1 MRLVNELNPQT
12 GEGVGARGRHRRHK
26 LKSIA
31 VVIAAAYLVATILS
45 CSSTSLLR
53 LFRLSTLRSREEP
66 LTRLVNR
73 VVQGF
78 GQRQRVPSKT
88 TYKNSKTIE
97 KKSKLESEEPRH
109 GPLLGVGRGLDRWRR
124 RPTRKKKEIRR
135 HGPPPCGMPGVV
147 HGERDLWGE
156 AHGAA

>member
-1 MRLVNELNPQT
+1 MRLVNELNPQA
-12 GEGVGARGRHRRHK
+12 GGGGGGGRGRHRRHK

-97 KKSKLESEEPRH
+97 KKKQARIRRTP
-109 GPLLGVGRGLDRWRR
+109 PWAAAGVGTGGW
-124 RPTRKKKEIRR
+124 T
-135 HGPPPCGMPGVV
+135 GGV
-147 HGERDLWGE
+147 
-156 AHGAA
+156 A

>member
-12 GEGVGARGRHRRHK
+12 GVGGGGRGRHRRHK

-88 TYKNSKTIE
+88 T
-97 KKSKLESEEPRH
+97 
-109 GPLLGVGRGLDRWRR
+109 
-124 RPTRKKKEIRR
+124 
-135 HGPPPCGMPGVV
+135 
-147 HGERDLWGE
+147 
-156 AHGAA
+156 